1 VQRPAAGA
9 AEALITSLGK
19 DKNIKKQAIL
29 SQLKV
34 YRPSAAWDDPE
45 VQAWQRDAYSMPYAA
60 GIKKLQNA
68 MIDHFKNRDGLL
80 RDTHPLGIQM
90 NLQTG
95 VANGVLV
102 VNTVDQCARLVRCL
116 LLRQLAF
123 TIEAKNKPEGE
134 YLLLREKISSSI
146 FRVVSGDPFLT
157 NAFWN
162 FYLNP
167 SERVP
172 ELAGKNDADY
182 KKARNDPYDL
192 NRARAA
198 SSRSSREV

>member
-1 VQRPAAGA
+1 
-9 AEALITSLGK
+9 
-19 DKNIKKQAIL
+19 
-29 SQLKV
+29 
-34 YRPSAAWDDPE
+34 
-45 VQAWQRDAYSMPYAA
+45 MPYKS
-60 GIKKLQNA
+60 GVRKLQAA
-68 MIDHFKNRDGLL
+68 MAEHFKNRDGLL

-116 LLRQLAF
+116 LLRQMASEID
-123 TIEAKNKPEGE
+123 TQQKPEGE
-134 YLLLREKISSSI
+134 YLLLRETISDSI

-172 ELAGKNDADY
+172 ALAGKNDADY

-192 NRARAA
+192 NRSRATA
-198 SSRSSREV
+198 APKDA